1 MLFTPEKAL
10 ERINGELL
18 LLDFGTNPAELYE
31 PLHYIISLGG
41 KRLRPMLALMA
52 AHLYTDDYEKALK
65 PALAIEVFHN
75 FSLIH
80 DDIMDQASVR
90 RGKPTV
96 HTKWDTPTAI
106 LSGDVALVE
115 AYKLMMQVEDKLKLK
130 AFDLF
135 SQTAKEVCEG
145 QQIDMLFEKRATV
158 NVDEYME
165 MIRLK
170 TAVLVGF
177 SLQIGALAGGASDD
191 EAQKLRS
198 FGEDIGL
205 AFQVKDDYLDA
216 YGEASK
222 VGKAIGGDILV
233 NKKTYLYT
241 KALEIADKK
250 TADELVN
257 LYNSTSIDSSEKV
270 AKVMAIYNQ
279 LNIAK
284 ETELVIEELYNRAI
298 KNLIGLSPGIFKT
311 AKIKAFADNLMGR
324 EH

>member
-41 KRLRPMLALMA
+41 KRLRPILTLMA
-52 AHLYTDDYEKALK
+52 AHLYTDEFTKALK

-115 AYKLMMQVEDKLKLK
+115 AYKLMMQVGDQLKTKTLE
-130 AFDLF
+130 LF

-145 QQIDMLFEKRATV
+145 QQIDMLSEKKATV

-170 TAVLVGF
+170 TAVLIGF
-177 SLQIGALAGGASDD
+177 SLQIGALAGGASDE
-191 EAQKLRS
+191 EAIKLRS

-222 VGKAIGGDILV
+222 VGKAIGGDIVV

-241 KALEIADKK
+241 KALEIADEK
-250 TADELVN
+250 TTEELVN
-257 LYNSTSIDSSEKV
+257 LYNSKSINPTEKIE
-270 AKVMAIYNQ
+270 KVMAIYNR
-279 LNIAK
+279 LNIAN
-284 ETELVIEELYNRAI
+284 ETELVIEGLYGRAM
-298 KNLIGLSPGIFKT
+298 KNLVGLSPGIFKT
-311 AKIKAFADNLMGR
+311 ARLKAFADNLIGR

>member
-41 KRLRPMLALMA
+41 KRLRPILTLMA
-52 AHLYTDDYEKALK
+52 AHLYTDEFTKALK

-115 AYKLMMQVEDKLKLK
+115 AYKLMMQVGDQLKTKTLE
-130 AFDLF
+130 LF

-145 QQIDMLFEKRATV
+145 QQIDMLSEKKATV

-170 TAVLVGF
+170 TAVLIGF
-177 SLQIGALAGGASDD
+177 SLQIGALAGGASDE
-191 EAQKLRS
+191 EAIKLRS

-222 VGKAIGGDILV
+222 VGKAIGGDIVV

-241 KALEIADKK
+241 KALEIADEK
-250 TADELVN
+250 TTEELVN
-257 LYNSTSIDSSEKV
+257 LYNSKSINPTEKIE
-270 AKVMAIYNQ
+270 KVMAIYNR
-279 LNIAK
+279 LNIAN
-284 ETELVIEELYNRAI
+284 ETELAIEGLYGRAM
-298 KNLIGLSPGIFKT
+298 KNLVGLSPGIFKT
-311 AKIKAFADNLMGR
+311 ARLKAFADNLMGR